1 MDNFDDIATNN
12 NGTSQEKLETAGI
25 GMRIGAFI
33 IDHFIIVAVLVCP
46 SILFTF
52 SHIQSDPAKAWTMFP
67 VLMLMA
73 FLVYFLKDIINGASL
88 GKRALGLTVRSN
100 LDTSEVPSVPKLFLR
115 NILTFVWPIEFLVL
129 ICGAKK
135 TKLGDQIAGT
145 NVYRVSKKPKLVIIV
160 VSAIL
165 ATAIFTASLFFG
177 ISSIF
182 KNDDSYK
189 MAVSYIN
196 ASPEISSIVG
206 NIEGFGYMPAG
217 SLNYSGGHG
226 QAVYSI
232 KVIGS
237 KNTVYVHIKMEKK
250 LNKDWE
256 IVYFDYSE

>member
-1 MDNFDDIATNN
+1 MDDFDDIATIND
-12 NGTSQEKLETAGI
+12 GASQVELKIAGI
-25 GMRIGAFI
+25 EMRIGAFI
-33 IDHFIIVAVLVCP
+33 IDHIIIVSVLVCP
-46 SILFTF
+46 SIIFLFN
-52 SHIQSDPAKAWTMFP
+52 HIQSDTAEAWTMFP

-73 FLVYFLKDIINGASL
+73 FLVYCLKDIINGASL

-129 ICGAKK
+129 LCGAKK

-145 NVYRVSKKPKLVIIV
+145 NVYMAYKKPKIAIIV

-165 ATAIFTASLFFG
+165 AIAIFATSLLFG

-189 MAVSYIN
+189 MAVSYIE
-196 ASPEISSIVG
+196 ASPEVTNIVG
-206 NIEGFGYMPAG
+206 NIESYGYIPNG
-217 SLNYSGGHG
+217 SLNYSGGYG
-226 QAVYSI
+226 QALYSI

-237 KNTVYVHIKMEKK
+237 KDTAYVHIEMEKK

-256 IVYFDYSE
+256 IVYFDCSK

>member
-12 NGTSQEKLETAGI
+12 DGASQVELEIAGI
-25 GMRIGAFI
+25 GMRIAAFI
-33 IDHFIIVAVLVCP
+33 IDHIIIVAVLACP
-46 SILFTF
+46 SIIFTF
-52 SHIQSDPAKAWTMFP
+52 SHIQSDPAEAWTMFP

-73 FLVYFLKDIINGASL
+73 FLIYCLKDIINGASL

-129 ICGAKK
+129 VSGAKK

-145 NVYRVSKKPKLVIIV
+145 NVYRLSKKLQIAIIV

-165 ATAIFTASLFFG
+165 AIAIFVTSLFFG
-177 ISSIF
+177 ISSII

-189 MAVSYIN
+189 MAVSYIEE
-196 ASPEISSIVG
+196 SPEVTNIVG
-206 NIEGFGYMPAG
+206 NIEGYGYVPNG
-217 SLNYSGGHG
+217 SLNYSGGYG
-226 QAVYSI
+226 QALYSI

-237 KNTVYVHIKMEKK
+237 KNTAYVHIEMDKK

-256 IVYFDYSE
+256 IVYFDYSK